1 MNKLQIKSISVVI
14 MLVLLSGCFHSNVL
28 ERTSISV
35 AVGYD
40 KIGEGKIQTSSVLYG
55 ATSKEGKESSQV
67 ITVEGETSK
76 GARLNLNQKL
86 GYKVVSGQ
94 IRFIAYEGEL
104 ARDGIL
110 SIVDTLSRDPSY
122 GDMMYLAVTEKPI
135 RDILAYKYPNISNV
149 GNYLTRLIAHNIED
163 SWVPSCTLHD
173 FRNDFY
179 SAGKE
184 AVLPIVERTN
194 NEVNVT
200 ALALFQKDV
209 MVGKIEPEQ
218 AVYIKLL
225 LDREQPESL
234 EVKMQKDGMAK
245 YVKNVH
251 HPFETIKTAL
261 GNLGS
266 KSSIKLISKDELQF
280 DIHIRMNVELQEIS
294 EDYDFTEKGAV
305 QQLETELS
313 KQMSIDLL
321 NALNQLKRLKSDAVG
336 FGEVYRS
343 SVRNSRL
350 TKDRWQDMFPKAKF
364 NTKVTVNLIRTG
376 TIE

>member
-1 MNKLQIKSISVVI
+1 MNQFRMKQVSVILV
-14 MLVLLSGCFHSNVL
+14 LVLLSGCFHSNVL

-55 ATSKEGKESSQV
+55 STSKEGKESSHV
-67 ITVEGETSK
+67 ISVEGETSK
-76 GARLNLNQKL
+76 GARLKLNQKL

-122 GDMMYLAVTEKPI
+122 GDMMYLSVTEKPV

-149 GNYLTRLIAHNIED
+149 GTYLGRLIAHNIQD
-163 SWVPSCTLHD
+163 SWVPSCTLHE

-179 SAGKE
+179 SVGKE
-184 AVLPIVERTN
+184 AALPIVERTGK
-194 NEVNVT
+194 EVNIKG
-200 ALALFQKDV
+200 LALFRRDI
-209 MVGKIEPEQ
+209 MVGKIEPEE
-218 AVYIKLL
+218 AVYLKLL
-225 LDREQPESL
+225 MNRENPESI

-251 HPFETIKTAL
+251 HPFETIKTAIS
-261 GNLGS
+261 NIGS
-266 KSSIKLISKDELQF
+266 KSSIKLVSQDNLQF
-280 DIHIRMNVELQEIS
+280 DVHIRLNVELQEIS
-294 EDYDFTEKGAV
+294 EDYDFTEEGAV
-305 QQLETELS
+305 EQLETELG
-313 KQMSIDLL
+313 KQMSVDLL
-321 NALNQLKRLKSDAVG
+321 KMLNHLQRLKSDAVG

-350 TKDRWQDMFPKAKF
+350 TKDLWQDMFPKAKF
-364 NTKVTVNLIRTG
+364 NTSVSVNLIRTG